1 MPITPYL
8 NGARFDPETKRVL
21 GLAFEAVCLAL
32 RIGDS
37 GDDVRQAIATKIIE
51 RVKAGERNPD
61 VLCEQVLK
69 AIREPGF

>member
-21 GLAFEAVCLAL
+21 GLAFEVVCLAL
-32 RIGDS
+32 RIADS

-51 RVKAGERNPD
+51 RVKAGE
-61 VLCEQVLK
+61 
-69 AIREPGF
+69 AIPMFCANRY

>member
-8 NGARFDPETKRVL
+8 NGARFDPETKRIL
-21 GLAFEAVCLAL
+21 GLAFELVSLAL

-51 RVKAGERNPD
+51 RLKAGERNPA

-69 AIREPGF
+69 DVRRPNV